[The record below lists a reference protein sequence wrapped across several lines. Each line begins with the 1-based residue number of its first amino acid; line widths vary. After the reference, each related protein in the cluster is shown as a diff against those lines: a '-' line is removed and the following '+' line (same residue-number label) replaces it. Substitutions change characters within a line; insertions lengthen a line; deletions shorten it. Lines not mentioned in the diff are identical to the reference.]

1 MKKSSSAPVF
11 VPLLIVFAGAV
22 LLVSCE
28 GRLTP
33 RADGGT
39 EISQSQRQIELQPG
53 VATPMTKLKNPY
65 ENDAY
70 AMAEGRRLYQWYNCS
85 GCHFAGG
92 GGIGPPLMDD
102 DWIYGG
108 EPQQILDTIVEGRA
122 NGMPAYGGRIAHE
135 DALKIVAYVRS
146 LSRDQE
152 STAESLD
159 RKTEDTVEER
169 IKKWKGETPP
179 DEPPAEESDDGGPS

>member
-1 MKKSSSAPVF
+1 MKKRSRAPIF
-11 VPLLIVFAGAV
+11 VPLLVTLTGAF

-28 GRLTP
+28 KRVTP
-33 RADGGT
+33 RAEGGRQDA
-39 EISQSQRQIELQPG
+39 ESQRQIELQPG
-53 VATPMTKLKNPY
+53 MSTPLLRMKNPY

-70 AMAEGRRLYQWYNCS
+70 ATAEGRRLYQWYNCS

-108 EPQQILDTIVEGRA
+108 EPQQILDSMIEGRA

-152 STAESLD
+152 DTVESLD

-169 IKKWKGETPP
+169 IDKWKGETPP
-179 DEPPAEESDDGGPS
+179 DEPPAEESDDGGSS

>member
-1 MKKSSSAPVF
+1 MKKRRSRFLA
-11 VPLLIVFAGAV
+11 PLLVALAGAF
-22 LLVSCE
+22 LLMSCE

-33 RADGGT
+33 RANGAT
-39 EISQSQRQIELQPG
+39 SPSQSQRQIQLQPG
-53 VATPMTKLKNPY
+53 IATPVTRMKNPY
-65 ENDAY
+65 ENNAY

-108 EPQQILDTIVEGRA
+108 EPQQILDTIIEGRA

-152 STAESLD
+152 STVESLD

-179 DEPPAEESDDGGPS
+179 DEPPAEESE